1 MLQYLL
7 ALAQFKIQRKRRF
20 SMFPFFLQCLS
31 LRNSFSGLL
40 GAH

>member
-1 MLQYLL
+1 MLQDLL
-7 ALAQFKIQRKRRF
+7 ALAQFKIQRKGRF

-31 LRNSFSGLL
+31 LTEGLL